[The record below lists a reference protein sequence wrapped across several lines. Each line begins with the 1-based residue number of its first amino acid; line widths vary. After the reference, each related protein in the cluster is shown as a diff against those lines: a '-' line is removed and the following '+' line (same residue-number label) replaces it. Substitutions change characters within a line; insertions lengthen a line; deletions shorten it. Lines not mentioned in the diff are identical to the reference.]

1 MKKKKRL
8 KLEDLTPEA
17 RQVLATRRI
26 NGNFT
31 IKHLDNLLNELS
43 QFDTGTDT
51 LVKRYTALMVVFII
65 VSFLGLFGGIFL
77 ATEEMYVPGFLAF
90 ATPVGLAIFCGLKMK
105 KLKAIDLMNDFR
117 TSVQP
122 ALRDLA
128 EDIAPNEKLKV
139 EMELSGAADSK
150 QTAKR
155 DLPTSYIKLTETV
168 FDDPWCQLTLPLADG
183 SAAFIEFSNCYRR
196 FDRRYR
202 ARRGKIKSKTKWRK
216 ECSAAASLLPA
227 GAGVFDEQSLRTRV
241 QPDWEKYKLLDKDGR
256 PGARL
261 ERYWVFKA
269 AGDPPAEGP
278 PSKEVVGML
287 LRLYGSWTPQAEVS
301 R

>member
-1 MKKKKRL
+1 MKRKRL

-17 RQVLATRRI
+17 RQVVATRRI
-26 NGNFT
+26 SGNFT

-43 QFDTGTDT
+43 QFDTGTDK
-51 LVKRYTALMVVFII
+51 LVKRYTTLMIVFII
-65 VSFLGLFGGIFL
+65 VSFLALFAAIML
-77 ATEEMYVPGFLAF
+77 LSEDMHVAALLVF

-105 KLKAIDLMNDFR
+105 KLKAIDLLNDFR

-183 SAAFIEFSNCYRR
+183 SAAFIEFSSCYRR

-202 ARRGKIKSKTKWRK
+202 GRRGKIKSKTKWRK
-216 ECSAAASLLPA
+216 ECSATATLLPG
-227 GAGVFDEQSLRTRV
+227 GAGLFDETALR
-241 QPDWEKYKLLDKDGR
+241 
-256 PGARL
+256 
-261 ERYWVFKA
+261 
-269 AGDPPAEGP
+269 
-278 PSKEVVGML
+278 
-287 LRLYGSWTPQAEVS
+287 
-301 R
+301 